1 MGKVTYPA
9 WRQYQE
15 AVAEVFRASGWDA
28 QTDQVVTGVRARH
41 KVDVQVKFLAHGIN
55 CIWIAECKYWNR
67 PVTKETVMAL
77 KEIVGD
83 CGADRGLIVST
94 RGFQSGAIRAATK
107 SNITLTSIEFI
118 K

>member
-1 MGKVTYPA
+1 
-9 WRQYQE
+9 
-15 AVAEVFRASGWDA
+15 
-28 QTDQVVTGVRARH
+28 
-41 KVDVQVKFLAHGIN
+41 
-55 CIWIAECKYWNR
+55 
-67 PVTKETVMAL
+67 VMAL